1 MNWKR
6 IIGGGLLAGLVIN
19 VGEFGIEPLMG
30 SQMETFFQR
39 LGLPVPGE
47 SVMGALAVSA
57 FFLGVVSIWLYAAIR
72 PRYGAGVRTAIVAGI
87 AVWALSCLFPNVALF
102 AFGLIG
108 SARLFWLWTLW
119 PLVETV
125 LATVAGAWV
134 YREGHSAVAA
144 AAPMRT

>member
-6 IIGGGLLAGLVIN
+6 ILGGGLLAGLIIN
-19 VGEFGIEPLMG
+19 LGEFGIEPLMG

-39 LGLPVPGE
+39 LGLPTPGE
-47 SVMGALAVSA
+47 STMGALALSA
-57 FFLGVVSIWLYAAIR
+57 FGLGVVAMWLYAAIR
-72 PRYGAGVRTAIVAGI
+72 PRYGGGVRTAVVAGV
-87 AVWALSCLFPNVALF
+87 AVWALSCFFPNVAML

-108 SARLFWLWTLW
+108 STRLFVLWTLW

-134 YREGHSAVAA
+134 YREAGSGVGVGAVA
-144 AAPMRT
+144 RT